1 MRPPT
6 PLMQKTPFAIDPEP
20 MSGALTP
27 FGGLAAVS
35 RVFRSLKL
43 PGVVE
48 ANLPLKQRKRGLDP
62 SQYIESLL
70 LLHVAGGD
78 CMSDM
83 QRLRDDE
90 ALEKILGYRAPS
102 SRAVGDFLE
111 RFHDAALIDA
121 AEEQGRQQ
129 KRLALLIDETNE
141 LQGLGRVL
149 KGSVS
154 TICRQR
160 HDHPT
165 SATVDQDATILQ
177 SHKEAAR
184 STYDGRRGY
193 QPMVAVWAEMGLIV
207 ADEFRDGNVPANMEP
222 LRCARAAF
230 AALPPTVTE
239 RYFRG
244 DSACHEGQLL
254 NWLRDEQREGG
265 PQGHIG
271 FAISARLSE
280 ALADTLKAVSERQ
293 WNTYDTDGDGTLRQ
307 WTEVDFVPNES
318 YERKDIRPLRY
329 IGLRLVKPQGELFAD
344 GEKKKHFAV
353 VSNRT
358 EDGAFILRW
367 QRLKAG
373 TVEHVHDE
381 LKNGL
386 GGGQMPSGKFG
397 ANAAWFRIACIAY
410 NVVEALRSQWPDEEL
425 RTAKLKRLRFHIFS
439 MTGRIV
445 RDRRKIR
452 LRFVASSAWIQRL
465 IGLFDLFPLITRTT
479 G

>member
-1 MRPPT
+1 
-6 PLMQKTPFAIDPEP
+6 MQKTPFAIDPEP
-20 MSGALTP
+20 MRGAMTP
-27 FGGLAAVS
+27 LAGLAPVS

-43 PGVVE
+43 PGLIE
-48 ANLPLKQRKRGLDP
+48 ANLWVKQRKRGLE
-62 SQYIESLL
+62 SAQYIEALA

-83 QRLRDDE
+83 QRLRDDQGV
-90 ALEKILGYRAPS
+90 EKILGYQAPS

-111 RFHDAALIDA
+111 RFHDPAQIEA
-121 AEEQGRQQ
+121 AERQAQGQ
-129 KRLALLIDETNE
+129 KHLAVLVEPSDG

-149 KGSVS
+149 NGSVS

-160 HDHPT
+160 SDYPT
-165 SATVDQDATILQ
+165 AATIDQDATILESDKQ
-177 SHKEAAR
+177 AAR
-184 STYDGRRGY
+184 RTYDGRRGY

-230 AALPPTVTE
+230 AALPPRVAE
-239 RYFRG
+239 RYFRA
-244 DSACHEGQLL
+244 DSACHESELL

-265 PQGHIG
+265 PQGPIG
-271 FAISARLSE
+271 FAISARLTE
-280 ALADTLKAVSERQ
+280 ELADALKAVSERA
-293 WNTYDTDGDGTLRQ
+293 WITYDTDEDGTLRQ
-307 WTEVDFVPNES
+307 WTELDFVPNES
-318 YERKDIRPLRY
+318 YERKDLKPLRY

-344 GEKKKHFAV
+344 GEKRKHFAV
-353 VSNRT
+353 VTNRT

-410 NVVEALRSQWPDEEL
+410 NVVEALRNQWPDEEL
-425 RTAKLKRLRFHIFS
+425 RTAKLKRLRLHIFCIA
-439 MTGRIV
+439 GRIV
-445 RDRRKIR
+445 RDRRKIS
-452 LRFVASSAWIQRL
+452 LRFVASAAWIQRL
-465 IGLFDLFPLITRTT
+465 IRFFELFPLITRAT